1 MGLRLR
7 TLRWRDNPGLS
18 EWIQTNDINHY
29 VINHYEREEP
39 FPAVI
44 RKKKRYAEQS
54 REREKPPCWR
64 KGVTNQAGKGT
75 EIPCRAF

>member
-44 RKKKRYAEQS
+44 RKKKKICRTKQGK
-54 REREKPPCWR
+54 REATMLEERGHKPSWKR
-64 KGVTNQAGKGT
+64 HRNSL
-75 EIPCRAF
+75 

>member
-7 TLRWRDNPGLS
+7 TLRWGDNPGLS

-44 RKKKRYAEQS
+44 RKKRDMQTKAGK
-54 REREKPPCWR
+54 EKLPCWR

-75 EIPCRAF
+75 EIPSRAY